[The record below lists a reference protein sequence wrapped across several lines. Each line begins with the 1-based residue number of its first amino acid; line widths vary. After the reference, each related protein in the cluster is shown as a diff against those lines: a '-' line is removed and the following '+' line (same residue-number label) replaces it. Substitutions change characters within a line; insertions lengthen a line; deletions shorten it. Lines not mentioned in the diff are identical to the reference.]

1 MTAGDIIAILEQQ
14 FGARIKAKK
23 ADALDPY
30 VVVDARD
37 IVDVCRFLRD
47 DPRLR
52 FEILNSISGV
62 DYLEPDPKKAPKA
75 GFEPHLEVV
84 YHLSSFS
91 NRPKDAGSGK
101 ERLLRFVVKIVL
113 PRWNDDKPGE
123 LPEVPSVTS
132 LWPGANWHERE
143 TYDLCGVWFTGHPD
157 LHRILLSEDWI
168 GHPLRKDYE
177 FPLEYHGIR
186 GR

>member
-1 MTAGDIIAILEQQ
+1 MTAADNIAILEQQ

-23 ADALDPY
+23 ADAIDPHI
-30 VVVDARD
+30 VVEPRD
-37 IVDVCRFLRD
+37 IVDICRFLRD

-52 FEILNSISGV
+52 FEILNCLSGV

-84 YHLSSFS
+84 YHFS
-91 NRPKDAGSGK
+91 NFAPR
-101 ERLLRFVVKIVL
+101 ERFHRFGLKLVL
-113 PRWNDDKPGE
+113 PRWKDNKPGA
-123 LPEVPSVTS
+123 LPEVPSLTP
-132 LWPGANWHERE
+132 LWKTADWHERE
-143 TYDLCGVWFTGHPD
+143 VYDLCGVWFTGHPD
-157 LHRILLSEDWI
+157 LTRILLSDDWV

-177 FPLEYHGIR
+177 FPLEYHSIR

>member
-1 MTAGDIIAILEQQ
+1 MTAADIIAILEQQ

-23 ADALDPY
+23 ADAIDPHI
-30 VVVDARD
+30 VVEPRD
-37 IVDVCRFLRD
+37 IVDICRFLRD

-52 FEILNSISGV
+52 FEILNCLSGV

-75 GFEPHLEVV
+75 GFEPHVEVV

-91 NRPKDAGSGK
+91 NRPKDATTGK
-101 ERLLRFVVKIVL
+101 ERLLRFVVKILL
-113 PRWNDDKPGE
+113 PRWKYDKTGE
-123 LPEVPSVTS
+123 LPEVPSVSS
-132 LWPGANWHERE
+132 LWSGADWHERE
-143 TYDLCGVWFTGHPD
+143 VYDLCGVWFTGHPD